1 MSKFLNYQRINKS
14 PKWMTSIHYVSLFFF
29 SSDDALVFSC
39 TISLRPM
46 TLDLVR
52 QMNVLKKDG
61 C

>member
-14 PKWMTSIHYVSLFFF
+14 PKWMTSIHYVSLSFF
-29 SSDDALVFSC
+29 SDDALVFSC

-52 QMNVLKKDG
+52 QMNVFKKDS